1 MFIQQIICVMD
12 FVVSCNRRVSK
23 LYFCPKYTWFIT
35 PLSILH
41 PYIYFDETLVVFYSN
56 YVMDHGLE
64 T

>member
-1 MFIQQIICVMD
+1 MD